1 MIIGAHNAWSYL
13 PVSKW
18 WMKPISFTA
27 RCQRRSI
34 REQYIK
40 YNVRCFDLRIRFSK
54 EELPVICHGIVEY
67 KYSYEELLEDL
78 KWLQS
83 KGDVIVRLLLELRSV
98 KKKDWSKQKQL
109 FNTFYNTILKIFFP
123 NIEFI
128 KGRSLPDWDKVIKGI
143 KEGNEV
149 EDYASVSNPKY
160 IDDWIPIL
168 YASIN
173 NKKALK
179 KNIDKEILLIDFV
192 DIC

>member
-179 KNIDKEILLIDFV
+179 KNIDKETLLIDFV

>member
-83 KGDVIVRLLLELRSV
+83 KGDVIVRLLLELRSI